1 VIVPKNSNN
10 ILLSLEYVLDIKSTF
25 NNSYFKNYNSFF
37 EEYLKVSYK
46 SDKVYKMV
54 DSTIIKSEVDNRV
67 FISVPYNLINSS
79 EIKIS
84 FNFRDVSYYYV
95 FE

>member
-1 VIVPKNSNN
+1 
-10 ILLSLEYVLDIKSTF
+10 
-25 NNSYFKNYNSFF
+25 
-37 EEYLKVSYK
+37 
-46 SDKVYKMV
+46 MV

-67 FISVPYNLINSS
+67 FISVPYNLINAS

-84 FNFRDVSYYYV
+84 FNFRNVSYYYV